1 MGVRKNP
8 DTGEIIEE
16 PTRRVPDSRAREPET
31 NPRRPPPRGG
41 SDAPT
46 VEATSA
52 GSRPDR
58 GRGGG
63 STAFEART
71 VPYTEGQRVAPAET
85 QEGRTVLHR
94 PGSRT
99 PTAAPVEARVEA
111 GHEAETSDG
120 MADPV
125 VGWLVVVAGPGKGQV
140 CKLGYGTNSLGRGE
154 NARARLDFGDEQI
167 SRENH
172 AALTYDPRGRK
183 FYLQHGGGV
192 NLTYLGDSPV
202 LTPTPLEPM
211 QDISIG
217 DTTLRFVPFCGPDF
231 DWQDLGP

>member
-8 DTGEIIEE
+8 DTGEVIEE
-16 PTRRVPDSRAREPET
+16 PTRRVEDSRGHEPET
-31 NPRRPPPRGG
+31 NPRRLPPRGG
-41 SDAPT
+41 SDART
-46 VEATSA
+46 VETPAA
-52 GSRPDR
+52 GSRAGR
-58 GRGGG
+58 ARGGG

-71 VPYTEGQRVAPAET
+71 VPYTDGQRAGTAEP

-94 PGSRT
+94 PGGRT
-99 PTAAPVEARVEA
+99 PAAAPAEAGAEARA
-111 GHEAETSDG
+111 GDG

-211 QDISIG
+211 QDISLG

-231 DWQDLGP
+231 DWQDLDP

>member
-16 PTRRVPDSRAREPET
+16 PTRRFEDSRVREPET
-31 NPRRPPPRGG
+31 NPRRRPPQGG
-41 SDAPT
+41 SDTPT
-46 VEATSA
+46 VEAPPA
-52 GSRPDR
+52 GRRP
-58 GRGGG
+58 GRAPGGG
-63 STAFEART
+63 SAAFEART
-71 VPYTEGQRVAPAET
+71 VPYTEGQRAGPTEA

-99 PTAAPVEARVEA
+99 PAAEPTEAQAEA
-111 GHEAETSDG
+111 KADDG

-125 VGWLVVVAGPGKGQV
+125 VGWLVVVAGPGQGQV

-154 NARARLDFGDEQI
+154 NARARLDYGDEGI

-172 AALTYDPRGRK
+172 AALTYDSRGRK

-192 NLTYLGDSPV
+192 NLTYLGDTPV
-202 LTPTPLEPM
+202 LTPTSLEPM
-211 QDISIG
+211 QDICIG

>member
-16 PTRRVPDSRAREPET
+16 PTRRFEDSKAREPET
-31 NPRRPPPRGG
+31 NPRRRPPRGG
-41 SDAPT
+41 SGAPT
-46 VEATSA
+46 VEAPPV
-52 GSRPDR
+52 GSRP
-58 GRGGG
+58 GRTPGGG

-71 VPYTEGQRVAPAET
+71 VPYTEGQRAGPTEP

-94 PGSRT
+94 PGSPT
-99 PTAAPVEARVEA
+99 PGAEPAEAQAEA
-111 GHEAETSDG
+111 KASDG

-154 NARARLDFGDEQI
+154 NSRGRLDFGDEQI

-192 NLTYLGDSPV
+192 NLTYLGDTPV

-211 QDISIG
+211 QDISMG

>member
-16 PTRRVPDSRAREPET
+16 PTRRFEDSRVREPAT
-31 NPRRPPPRGG
+31 NPRRRPSRGG
-41 SDAPT
+41 SGAST
-46 VEATSA
+46 VEAPPA
-52 GSRPDR
+52 GSRP
-58 GRGGG
+58 GRAPGGG

-71 VPYTEGQRVAPAET
+71 VPYTEGQRAGTAAP

-94 PGSRT
+94 PGGHA
-99 PTAAPVEARVEA
+99 PAAEPA
-111 GHEAETSDG
+111 EAEAKADDG

-154 NARARLDFGDEQI
+154 NARARLDYGDEGI

-192 NLTYLGDSPV
+192 NLTYLGDTPV
-202 LTPTPLEPM
+202 LTPTSLEPM
-211 QDISIG
+211 QDICIG

>member
-16 PTRRVPDSRAREPET
+16 PTRRFEDSRAREPET
-31 NPRRPPPRGG
+31 NPRRRPPRGG

-46 VEATSA
+46 VEAPPGREQTRPGTERRLDGFRSPDGTLHRGAARRDDCTS
-52 GSRPDR
+52 R
-58 GRGGG
+58 G
-63 STAFEART
+63 AD
-71 VPYTEGQRVAPAET
+71 RVAPSGKSNAT
-85 QEGRTVLHR
+85 PR
-94 PGSRT
+94 P
-99 PTAAPVEARVEA
+99 A
-111 GHEAETSDG
+111 EAEVKAGDG

-172 AALTYDPRGRK
+172 AALTYDSRGRK

-192 NLTYLGDSPV
+192 NLTYIGDAPV
-202 LTPTPLEPM
+202 LTPTPIEPM
-211 QDISIG
+211 QDICIG
-217 DTTLRFVPFCGPDF
+217 DTMLRFVPFCGPDF

>member
-16 PTRRVPDSRAREPET
+16 PTRRVEDSRAHEPVT
-31 NPRRPPPRGG
+31 NPRRPPPRRG

-46 VEATSA
+46 VEAPAA
-52 GSRPDR
+52 GSRPGR
-58 GRGGG
+58 ARGGG

-71 VPYTEGQRVAPAET
+71 VPYTEGQRVGPAET

-94 PGSRT
+94 PGSLT
-99 PTAAPVEARVEA
+99 PAAAPVEAKA
-111 GHEAETSDG
+111 GASDG

-183 FYLQHGGGV
+183 FYVQHGGGV

-211 QDISIG
+211 QDICIG
-217 DTTLRFVPFCGPDF
+217 DTTLRFVPFCGPEF

>member
-16 PTRRVPDSRAREPET
+16 YTQPVEDLRDREPAT
-31 NPRRPPPRGG
+31 DPRLPRRPLP
-41 SDAPT
+41 
-46 VEATSA
+46 
-52 GSRPDR
+52 SRFDR
-58 GRGGG
+58 GQGGG
-63 STAFEART
+63 STAFEERT
-71 VPYTEGQRVAPAET
+71 VPFSEERRG
-85 QEGRTVLHR
+85 GRTPAHQEERNTTLHV
-94 PGSRT
+94 PDHHT
-99 PTAAPVEARVEA
+99 PSPQPSEAEIEA
-111 GHEAETSDG
+111 GDG

-154 NARARLDFGDEQI
+154 NSRARLDFGDEQI

-192 NLTYLGDSPV
+192 NLTYLGDAPV

-211 QDISIG
+211 QDFCIG
-217 DTTLRFVPFCGPDF
+217 STTLRFVPFCGPDF

>member
-16 PTRRVPDSRAREPET
+16 PTRRFEDSRAGEPET
-31 NPRRPPPRGG
+31 NPRGRRPRRG

-46 VEATSA
+46 VEVPAT
-52 GSRPDR
+52 GSTP
-58 GRGGG
+58 GRAPGGG

-71 VPYTEGQRVAPAET
+71 VPYTGGQRPGTTGT
-85 QEGRTVLHR
+85 QEERTVLHR

-99 PTAAPVEARVEA
+99 PTPKPADADA
-111 GHEAETSDG
+111 GAGDG

-154 NARARLDFGDEQI
+154 NSRGRLDFGDEQI

-192 NLTYLGDSPV
+192 NLTYLGDTPV
-202 LTPTPLEPM
+202 LTPTPLAPM
-211 QDISIG
+211 QDFSIG

>member
-1 MGVRKNP
+1 MKSSKNRLEGSKIRGP
-8 DTGEIIEE
+8 AN
-16 PTRRVPDSRAREPET
+16 RRRTPGDGLPE
-31 NPRRPPPRGG
+31 GG

-46 VEATSA
+46 VEAPAT
-52 GSRPDR
+52 GSSP
-58 GRGGG
+58 GRAPGGG

-71 VPYTEGQRVAPAET
+71 VPYTGGQRAGTTGT
-85 QEGRTVLHR
+85 QEERTVLHR

-99 PTAAPVEARVEA
+99 QTAKPADA
-111 GHEAETSDG
+111 GAGDG

-154 NARARLDFGDEQI
+154 NSRGRLDFGDEQI

-192 NLTYLGDSPV
+192 NLTYLGDTPV
-202 LTPTPLEPM
+202 LTPTPLAPM
-211 QDISIG
+211 QDICIG

-231 DWQDLGP
+231 DWQDTGP

>member
-16 PTRRVPDSRAREPET
+16 PTRRFESSRAREPQK
-31 NPRRPPPRGG
+31 NPRTGPPPRS

-46 VEATSA
+46 LDVPAT
-52 GSRPDR
+52 GSVSGWGP
-58 GRGGG
+58 G
-63 STAFEART
+63 SGTTAFEART
-71 VPYTEGQRVAPAET
+71 VPVTEGQRFRPTAVEE
-85 QEGRTVLHR
+85 QRTRLHL

-99 PTAAPVEARVEA
+99 PTSEPTDAEVDADA
-111 GHEAETSDG
+111 GV
-120 MADPV
+120 ADPV

-140 CKLGYGTNSLGRGE
+140 CKLGYGTNSLGRGD
-154 NARARLDFGDEQI
+154 NARVRLDFGDEQI

-192 NLTYLGDSPV
+192 NLTYLGDAPV
-202 LTPTPLEPM
+202 LTPTLLDPM
-211 QDISIG
+211 QDICIG

-231 DWQDLGP
+231 DWQDLAP

>member
-1 MGVRKNP
+1 M
-8 DTGEIIEE
+8 
-16 PTRRVPDSRAREPET
+16 
-31 NPRRPPPRGG
+31 RRPSMCLRPGAVPAAPP
-41 SDAPT
+41 
-46 VEATSA
+46 
-52 GSRPDR
+52 
-58 GRGGG
+58 GGG

-71 VPYTEGQRVAPAET
+71 VPYTGGQRPGATGA
-85 QEGRTVLHR
+85 QEERTVLHR

-99 PTAAPVEARVEA
+99 QTPKPADANVDA
-111 GHEAETSDG
+111 GEG

-154 NARARLDFGDEQI
+154 NSRGRLDFGDEQI

-192 NLTYLGDSPV
+192 NLTYLGDTPV
-202 LTPTPLEPM
+202 LSPTPLEPM

-217 DTTLRFVPFCGPDF
+217 DTTLRFVPVLRSGFRLARPGPV
-231 DWQDLGP
+231 G